1 MTFSGMLKQ
10 IYCKRN
16 TQHVYTTGRK
26 PSAFPVSSGGGIT
39 PSECIAGFRPSCQR
53 KERPALVEIPRSR
66 CSLRMLFSCCPSS
79 FRFIMSGG
87 LEEGSGSHEP
97 RSCLNS
103 IQRYSLLHL
112 LLLQLLVHCRGS
124 SRFKSKHVPFNKRLC
139 AHIAIEPLKPLQMLN
154 CSSFPPLLAKS
165 PQVHLMLSESLEH
178 HFHQTLADRCRPHR
192 ASPNPDFTHRC
203 HRCCRHIR
211 SKTVDMVAL

>member
-10 IYCKRN
+10 TVKHDEKSGKPKSPYYVLLYCKRN

-66 CSLRMLFSCCPSS
+66 CSLRMLFSCCASS

-103 IQRYSLLHL
+103 LIIK
-112 LLLQLLVHCRGS
+112 LQVYEWLEIKHTDSKVFIAS
-124 SRFKSKHVPFNKRLC
+124 SRARMGWSIRHCSKVLAIDVAPPSTAAAC
-139 AHIAIEPLKPLQMLN
+139 A
-154 CSSFPPLLAKS
+154 
-165 PQVHLMLSESLEH
+165 LSWKLEI
-178 HFHQTLADRCRPHR
+178 Q
-192 ASPNPDFTHRC
+192 
-203 HRCCRHIR
+203 
-211 SKTVDMVAL
+211 K